1 MNEFLVKLIANG
13 GPGSGNF
20 NPGQGR
26 GKGKPGSGSS
36 SKSSTKISDQDKA
49 DAERIRKEVTEQ
61 FLAEEPTE
69 RTRERVR
76 RKIIEMEPN
85 YDYDEYDKLS
95 DHAFDLVDGCDSYGD
110 LRNMLRRE
118 YSGFLSDS
126 EIDDLI
132 GLTAELEAYNPF

>member
-26 GKGKPGSGSS
+26 GKGKPGSGTT
-36 SKSSTKISDQDKA
+36 SKGSDSISDSDKA
-49 DAERIRKEVTEQ
+49 AVEKIRKEVTEQ
-61 FLAEEPTE
+61 FLAEEPSNM
-69 RTRERVR
+69 TRERVR
-76 RKIIEMEPN
+76 KKIIEMEPG
-85 YDYDEYDKLS
+85 YDYDEYDE
-95 DHAFDLVDGCDSYGD
+95 LVQYSFEQVDKCDSLGD
-110 LRNMLRRE
+110 LRKMLRQE